1 MISQFNSLTIRQ
13 TLLVIFIIPT
23 LLLLS
28 VIGWQTYQLMDKRSQ
43 AGITKETVAL
53 FHLYDEVAHQFAVER
68 GLTAGV
74 IGAKGQGP
82 QVQTLRNQRVLADN
96 AFQSLLAFTT
106 KHLDSQAIE
115 PLLEAVR
122 SQLDKRHAIRQ
133 QVDTLQLVDS
143 PFAYYSNINRLALD
157 NLAILLAQISNAEL
171 KQEMQGLLQLL
182 ITKEQAGM
190 ARGALN
196 GVFASKQSGLDR
208 YAQIQ
213 EYIND
218 EAYAIRQA
226 RLLLS
231 GEYLHQLES
240 IIRSPTWQQVMS
252 IQDSFLAQKA
262 SLTGVEGPNATSWF
276 GLATERISAVKTLR
290 DQMAA
295 ELTVKV
301 QAEQQ
306 YVMKQ
311 LQFLAGLVALVILP
325 LILFTIVS
333 LKRLTRRVSA
343 FSDKLAAM
351 AANKDLT
358 IRLADSHDDEIGE
371 IGDKLDR
378 LSDSVSDTLNKA
390 HSVASQTQQEMAEM
404 AKLIALASTDSQQT
418 HSRCDSIATAMTE
431 MAQTSEQV
439 AGITNDAQRSTEL
452 ARQSAESS
460 YVQSEQSQQ
469 TTSRLLVSVN
479 ETYQCI
485 ETLEQQMAGV
495 TVILDTI
502 NAISEQTNLLALNAA
517 IEAARAGEQ
526 GRGFAVVADEV
537 RTLAQ
542 RSKMSTEDIRQLL
555 DGITQNAK
563 ASYSNMQQS
572 REATVE
578 TQSVVSEAS
587 SLVEGLIGNVNE
599 IAEFNIGIAT
609 AATQQSQTAQSV
621 DADVDGLLELAGNT
635 MKAIVDIHEEM
646 HLIKQRM
653 MELMSEVD
661 KFHIRTTNQSP
672 ETSEFA
678 ITASH

>member
-1 MISQFNSLTIRQ
+1 MTSPVKNLTIRQ
-13 TLLVIFIIPT
+13 TLLVTFIIPT

-43 AGITKETVAL
+43 ADVAQETVAL

-74 IGAKGQGP
+74 LGSKGLGP
-82 QVQTLRNQRVLADN
+82 QVQTLRNQRTLSDN
-96 AFQSLLAFTT
+96 AYQSLLAFSPE
-106 KHLDSQAIE
+106 HLDSQVVE

-122 SQLDKRHAIRQ
+122 SQLDDRHIIRQ
-133 QVDTLQLVDS
+133 QVDSLQLVDS

-196 GVFASKQSGLDR
+196 GVFASQQSSLDR

-213 EYIND
+213 GYIND

-231 GEYLHQLES
+231 GQNLQQLEA
-240 IIRSPTWQQVMS
+240 IVRSSTWQQVMS
-252 IQDSFLAQKA
+252 IQQQYLAQKA
-262 SLTGVEGPNATSWF
+262 ELAAVKGSDAPSWF
-276 GLATERISAVKTLR
+276 GLATERISAVKGLR

-295 ELTVKV
+295 ELTANVL
-301 QAEQQ
+301 AE
-306 YVMKQ
+306 KQ
-311 LQFLAGLVALVILP
+311 GVTNQLWFFSGLVALVILP

-333 LKRLTRRVSA
+333 LKRLTQRVTA
-343 FSDKLAAM
+343 FSDKLSTM
-351 AANKDLT
+351 ATTKDLT
-358 IRLADSHDDEIGE
+358 IRLADNRDDEIGE
-371 IGDKLDR
+371 IGTKLDR
-378 LSDSVSDTLNKA
+378 LSDSVSDTLYKA
-390 HSVASQTQQEMAEM
+390 HCVASQTQQEMAEM
-404 AKLIALASTDSQQT
+404 VKLIALASTDSQQT
-418 HSRCDSIATAMTE
+418 HTRCDSIATAMTE

-439 AGITNDAQRSTEL
+439 AGITNDAQHSTEL
-452 ARQSAESS
+452 ARGSAESS

-469 TTSRLLVSVN
+469 TTSRLLNSVN

-485 ETLEQQMAGV
+485 EALEQQMEGV

-542 RSKMSTEDIRQLL
+542 RSKTSTEDIRQLL

-563 ASYSNMQQS
+563 ASYTNMQQS
-572 REATVE
+572 REATME
-578 TQSVVSEAS
+578 TQEVVSGAKL
-587 SLVEGLIGNVNE
+587 LVEGLIGNVNE

-609 AATQQSQTAQSV
+609 AASQQSQTARSV

-635 MKAIVDIHEEM
+635 MKAIADIHDEM
-646 HLIKQRM
+646 NMIKQRM
-653 MELMSEVD
+653 MELSSEVD
-661 KFHIRTTNQSP
+661 KFHIRTVG
-672 ETSEFA
+672 
-678 ITASH
+678 